1 MNVKMAA
8 QMIRDTVTMEEILGL
23 YGYQTRRGFMCC
35 PFHGEKEPSL
45 KVYPKSGG
53 WHCFGCERGGSVIDF
68 VKEHEG
74 CDFRTAVIAI
84 DRALHLD
91 LMDPHEDPEE
101 ARQEARIQKKL
112 DDFVD
117 SVYSV
122 CELERYQIEIEQK
135 DHWSKQIEILTKKD
149 RDPQELTAKEW
160 TFLLAWNDEEDY
172 YEYRKEKIKEFT
184 EEVAAWR
191 RKARKAQ
198 SAS

>member
-23 YGYQTRRGFMCC
+23 YGYQTRKGFMCC

-122 CELERYQIEIEQK
+122 CELERCQIEIEQK
-135 DHWSKQIEILTKKD
+135 DHWRKQIEILTKKD

>member
-84 DRALHLD
+84 DRALRLD

-122 CELERYQIEIEQK
+122 CELERCQIEIEQK

>member
-1 MNVKMAA
+1 MDIKQAA
-8 QMIRDTVTMEEILGL
+8 QVIRDQVTMEQILSL
-23 YGYQTRRGFMCC
+23 YGYTTKKGFMCC

-101 ARQEARIQKKL
+101 ARREARIQKKL

-122 CELERYQIEIEQK
+122 CELERCQIEIEQK
-135 DHWSKQIEILTKKD
+135 DHWRKQIEILTKKD

>member
-122 CELERYQIEIEQK
+122 CELERCQIEIEQK
-135 DHWSKQIEILTKKD
+135 DHWRKQIEILTKKD

>member
-1 MNVKMAA
+1 MAA
-8 QMIRDTVTMEEILGL
+8 QTIRDTVTMEEILGL
-23 YGYQTRRGFMCC
+23 YGYQTRMGFMCC

-122 CELERYQIEIEQK
+122 CELERCQIEIEQK
-135 DHWSKQIEILTKKD
+135 DHWRKQIEILTKKD

-184 EEVAAWR
+184 EGVAAWR

>member
-8 QMIRDTVTMEEILGL
+8 QTIRDTVTMEEILGL

-122 CELERYQIEIEQK
+122 CELERCQIEIEQK
-135 DHWSKQIEILTKKD
+135 DHWRKQIEILTKKD

>member
-35 PFHGEKEPSL
+35 PFHGEKDPSL

-122 CELERYQIEIEQK
+122 CELERCQIEIEQK
-135 DHWSKQIEILTKKD
+135 DHWRKQIEILTKKD

-160 TFLLAWNDEEDY
+160 TFLLTWNDEEDY
-172 YEYRKEKIKEFT
+172 YEYRKEKIKEFK